1 MLKEARDGNL
11 TTRSDANTAYLVR
24 VARLST
30 GKRVDEPSVEEE
42 CGGILAAELAFEV
55 HLLRVHYEQVHKE

>member
-11 TTRSDANTAYLVR
+11 TTRSEAKTAYLVR
-24 VARLST
+24 VARLAA
-30 GKRVDEPSVEEE
+30 GKRLDEPSVLEDCGAILE
-42 CGGILAAELAFEV
+42 CEYQFEV